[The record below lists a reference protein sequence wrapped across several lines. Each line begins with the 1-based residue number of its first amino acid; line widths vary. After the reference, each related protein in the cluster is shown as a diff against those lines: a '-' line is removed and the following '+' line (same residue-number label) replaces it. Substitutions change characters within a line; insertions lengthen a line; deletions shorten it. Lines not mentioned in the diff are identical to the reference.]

1 METTRD
7 TEALQKDKDSK
18 AKMKAYADQK
28 LQVKPHNL
36 NAGDI
41 TLVNQRR
48 LNKASPHF
56 EPVPYTVLDVKGSMI
71 TTRRATDQ
79 KEVTRNSSH
88 FKKLPNVPGST
99 IPDTEPVPANEQVP
113 IDFEGPE
120 ICQPAPTAAPF
131 EESSRAHPSD
141 TNGNQDNTTLAATE
155 LSTPSPVV
163 SSRSGRLIKKP
174 GWMKDYV
181 MTRKTLLIVRT
192 FVAKL
197 ICLRSHSFFML

>member
-88 FKKLPNVPGST
+88 FKKLQNVPGST

-120 ICQPAPTAAPF
+120 VRQPARTAQPQ
-131 EESSRAHPSD
+131 HPKRSQVRHNQA
-141 TNGNQDNTTLAATE
+141 TLYNGYQDNKTLAAAEQSTG
-155 LSTPSPVV
+155 TPSPLV
-163 SSRSGRLIKKP
+163 SSRSGRLIKKS

-181 MTRKTLLIVRT
+181 MT
-192 FVAKL
+192 
-197 ICLRSHSFFML
+197 